1 MEDVRSVF
9 YEIAEY
15 YINVEYCTL
24 FNLYT
29 VTPDLLNSLDSNQM
43 KGSGEEG
50 VHKRYSG
57 HIHLSPK

>member
-15 YINVEYCTL
+15 YINVGYCTL

-29 VTPDLLNSLDSNQM
+29 VTPDYI
-43 KGSGEEG
+43 E
-50 VHKRYSG
+50 
-57 HIHLSPK
+57 